1 MSDLPNTG
9 EEQTKKKSS
18 LNIVFI
24 LVILAVII
32 FACLMSRC
40 GSDSSE
46 PEVDKG
52 DSIDAYLVCQD
63 FVSEGLKA
71 PSTAEFA
78 SMSDSTIRNT
88 SGDNWSVS
96 SYVDAQNS
104 FGAMIRTHF
113 VCDLVYRGDGYYR
126 LENLDIGD

>member
-1 MSDLPNTG
+1 MSELPEPG
-9 EEQTKKKSS
+9 EEQSKKVS
-18 LNIVFI
+18 LAP
-24 LVILAVII
+24 LVIAAIFVVIFI
-32 FACLMSRC
+32 CLMSRC

-52 DSIDAYLVCQD
+52 DSTDAYLVCQD

-78 SMSDSTIRNT
+78 SMSNSTINNT
-88 SGDNWSVS
+88 SGDYWSVS

-113 VCDLVYRGDGYYR
+113 VCELTYRGDDYYR
-126 LENLDIGD
+126 LDNLDFGD